1 VLHSF
6 SFSNFYSFEAPAR
19 VDLVLNQRDR
29 VVGWSR
35 VAPSGTRLS
44 TAMAVMGANGAG
56 KTGLLKA
63 LPFLA
68 WFVRDSFRLE
78 PGAPIAFHPP
88 AWSQEEP
95 SVFAVTGEDGDG
107 VRWMYQLSVQR
118 AHVLSESLR
127 RRGPAPGDRPR
138 HVFTRQRQASG
149 NYTIK
154 QSGLGI
160 GDAEAVKVRPNVSLV
175 SWARQYGSELAMHL
189 TDFLLC
195 TNLNVM
201 GRTPARGADLVTAAE
216 FYQANEPVRLQMTS
230 LLQGMDLGLTD
241 VVMKRIEGEPLVD
254 DPTPRWYPMGVHRG
268 RTGVF
273 ELPMALE
280 SSGTQ
285 TTFLLLRQLLPVLQ
299 LGGYAF
305 IDELES
311 DLHPHMIEPLLRL
324 FHDEETNPHGAQIIF
339 TCHSAE
345 VLRVLGRAQVTFVEK
360 SDCVSTAYR
369 GDAIEGLTSAHNL
382 YAKYMSGALGA
393 VPEI

>member
-1 VLHSF
+1 MLHSF
-6 SFSNFYSFEAPAR
+6 SFSNFYSFEAPA
-19 VDLVLNQRDR
+19 VVNLVLNQRDS
-29 VVGWSR
+29 VAGWSR
-35 VAPSGTRLS
+35 TTPSGARLT

-56 KTGLLKA
+56 KTGLLRA

-68 WFVRDSFRLE
+68 WFIRDSFRLE

-88 AWSQEEP
+88 AWSTGEP
-95 SVFAVTGEDGDG
+95 SQFTVVAEDGEG
-107 VRWMYQLSVQR
+107 VRWTYQLSVLR

-127 RRGPAPGDRPR
+127 RRGPLPGDRPR
-138 HVFTRQRQASG
+138 HVFARQRQASG
-149 NYTIK
+149 GYTIK

-160 GDAEAVKVRPNVSLV
+160 GDAEAAKVRPNVSLV

-201 GRTPARGADLVTAAE
+201 GRTPASGADLLAAAE
-216 FYQANEPVRLQMTS
+216 FYQAHEAVRKQMTS
-230 LLQGMDLGLTD
+230 LLQAMDLGLTD
-241 VVMKRIEGEPLVD
+241 VVMKRVEGEPLAN
-254 DPTPRWYPMGVHRG
+254 DPTPRWYPMGVHRT
-268 RTGVF
+268 REATF

-299 LGGYAF
+299 RGGYAF

-324 FHDEETNPHGAQIIF
+324 FHDEDTNPHGAQIVF

-345 VLRVLGRAQVTFVEK
+345 VLRVLGRAQVTFVDK
-360 SDCVSTAYR
+360 TDCLSTAYR
-369 GDAIEGLTSAHNL
+369 GDDIEGLTSAHNF

>member
-1 VLHSF
+1 MLHSY
-6 SFSNFYSFEAPAR
+6 SFSNFYSFEATAT
-19 VDLVLNQRDR
+19 VNLVLTRRDS
-29 VVGWSR
+29 VDGWAR
-35 VAPSGTRLS
+35 TVTSGTRLS
-44 TAMAVMGANGAG
+44 TVMAVMGANGAG

-63 LPFLA
+63 FPFLA

-88 AWSQEEP
+88 AWSGDQP
-95 SVFAVTGEDGDG
+95 SVFDVVGEDGEG
-107 VRWMYQLSVQR
+107 VRWSYHLELLR
-118 AHVLSESLR
+118 THVVSESLR

-138 HVFTRQRQASG
+138 HVFTRQRLSSG
-149 NYTIK
+149 AYAIK

-160 GDAEAVKVRPNVSLV
+160 VESEAAKVRPNVSLV
-175 SWARQYGSELAMHL
+175 SWARQYGSELALQM
-189 TDFLLC
+189 TDFMLC

-201 GRTPARGADLVTAAE
+201 GRTHASGADLLAAAE
-216 FYQANEPVRLQMTS
+216 FYQAHEHVRRQMTA
-230 LLQGMDLGLTD
+230 LLQALDLGLTD
-241 VVMKRIEGEPLVD
+241 VVMKRIEGEPLGTD
-254 DPTPRWYPMGVHRG
+254 DKPRWYPIGVHRAHG
-268 RTGVF
+268 RDF

-299 LGGYAF
+299 QGGFAF

-324 FHDEETNPHGAQIIF
+324 FHDEESNPHGAQLVF

-345 VLRVLGRAQVTFVEK
+345 VLRILGRAQVTFVEK
-360 SDCVSTAYR
+360 ADCVSTAYR
-369 GDAIEGLTSAHNL
+369 GDEIEGLTSSQNL